1 MCFVFGLCL
10 VRVWVRVGSCLV
22 RVWASPGSCLV
33 RLRFVPGFVSG
44 LVSGSRLSLGSCR
57 VRIWFVSGWCL
68 FACGSCLGSRAVS
81 IWVRMSDGSDSV
93 FIKK

>member
-1 MCFVFGLCL
+1 MCVSCSVCVWFVSGFVSVRVWSVFGL
-10 VRVWVRVGSCLV
+10 VR
-22 RVWASPGSCLV
+22 V
-33 RLRFVPGFVSG
+33 RLRFVPGFVFG
-44 LVSGSRLSLGSCR
+44 LVFGSRLSLGSCR